1 MKLQPACKI
10 ILIGLSVWLAGCAG
24 TGRNTGEDT
33 VFPPSQLLPLEV
45 AIAPPLVSFSH
56 ETSHQILETWNSS
69 GGQRRLL
76 MQCTW
81 DEGLDNFVHSMIPG
95 TEVFFLGSGRNPLA
109 ATGTGVRAEEDS
121 LGRMHFTLESPSALD
136 LARSRGWTHLVV
148 PGDLHYQAGE
158 KNDDPILKSSVAI
171 IDILE
176 QRIIWQ
182 GEISSENVPEKLLGA
197 NDELLPAL
205 TSYES
210 CTYRFILDLA
220 RVMNR
225 RLGEKPESRHQF
237 AQICQNLPPLLGQ

>member
-1 MKLQPACKI
+1 MKLQPSCNI

-24 TGRNTGEDT
+24 TGRNTNEDK
-33 VFPPSQLLPLEV
+33 VFPPSQLLPLKV
-45 AIAPPLVSFSH
+45 AIAPSLVSFSH
-56 ETSHQILETWNSS
+56 ETSHQILEAWNAS

-81 DEGLDNFVHSMIPG
+81 GEGLDNFVNSMIPG

-121 LGRMHFTLESPSALD
+121 LGRMQFTLESRSALD

-148 PGDLHYQAGE
+148 PGDLQYRAGDG
-158 KNDDPILKSSVAI
+158 NDDPVLISSVAI

-182 GEISSENVPEKLLGA
+182 GEINSENVSEKFLGP
-197 NDELLPAL
+197 NDDLLPTL

-225 RLGEKPESRHQF
+225 RLGEKSESRHQF
-237 AQICQNLPPLLGQ
+237 ARICQDPPPLLGQ